1 MALIRTAIEARA
13 ALPRVLSNLGNNANL
28 PDFAAA
34 ELKYLVPI
42 IGYDQYSAIDVKIND
57 DPPVALTDA
66 ETALL
71 PYLRQFAVIRFA
83 SYAEI
88 NGDPEGGIDTAIDTA
103 WNIMMQFIA
112 KFRMDYAEDDCGPL
126 GNVEFESM
134 SWNEIDEPVYLENH
148 YGWDLSFPFR
158 STQPGYDAGKWGES
172 ISTTIG
178 GVLFTFKTLTKIIQF
193 EVGAFDA
200 PMNDGDTEYQNN
212 ALIGKRVLVVV
223 DGIGLPVDDGTGD
236 VDWTGSVQRRVE
248 KTLAGNRINFVGAV
262 QDEEIVEIFAYT

>member
-1 MALIRTAIEARA
+1 MSDFQFKDFEDYLEQLCRENTDVAHEVDGQVCFSRLRSREEVTQIT
-13 ALPRVLSNLGNNANL
+13 NNAGKNI
-28 PDFAAA
+28 
-34 ELKYLVPI
+34 V
-42 IGYDQYSAIDVKIND
+42 
-57 DPPVALTDA
+57 
-66 ETALL
+66 LL
-71 PYLRQFAVIRFA
+71 GRFSGRAFGDSQEAGMRQFAVIRFA

-112 KFRMDYAEDDCGPL
+112 KFRRDYAEDDCGPL

-148 YGWDLSFPFR
+148 YGWDLSFTFR

-178 GVLFTFKTLTKIIQF
+178 GVEFTFKTLTKIIQF
-193 EVGAFDA
+193 EVGADDA
-200 PMNDGDTEYQNN
+200 PMIDGDTEYQNN

-223 DGIGLPVDDGTGD
+223 DGIGLPVDDGSGD
-236 VDWTGSVQRRVE
+236 VDWTGSIQRRVE
-248 KTLAGNRINFVGAV
+248 KTLVNNRINFVGAV
-262 QDEEIVEIFAYT
+262 ADEEIVEIFAYT

>member
-1 MALIRTAIEARA
+1 MSDFQFKDFEDYLEQLCRENIDVAHEVDGQICFSRLRSREEVTQIT
-13 ALPRVLSNLGNNANL
+13 NNAGRNI
-28 PDFAAA
+28 
-34 ELKYLVPI
+34 V
-42 IGYDQYSAIDVKIND
+42 
-57 DPPVALTDA
+57 
-66 ETALL
+66 LL
-71 PYLRQFAVIRFA
+71 GRFSGRAFGDSQEAGMRQFAVIRFA

-88 NGDPEGGIDTAIDTA
+88 NGDQEGSIDTAIDTA

-112 KFRMDYAEDDCGPL
+112 KFRRDYAEDDCGPL

-158 STQPGYDAGKWGES
+158 STQPGYDAGKWGDS

-178 GVLFTFKTLTKIIQF
+178 GVEFTFKTLTKIIQF
-193 EVGAFDA
+193 EVGADDA

-223 DGIGLPVDDGTGD
+223 DGVGLPVDDGSGD
-236 VDWTGSVQRRVE
+236 VDWTDSVQRHVE
-248 KTLAGNRINFVGAV
+248 KTLATNRINFVGAV
-262 QDEEIVEIFAYT
+262 EDEEIVEIFVYT